1 MKFTFKII
9 ISVITIISI
18 IFSIAGVTMCKQNFT
33 HSLENT
39 INQNID
45 NHLLIRY
52 GIENNTIENIDENGA
67 ISDKKIIEYARNLI
81 LYLEN
86 NKNFSI
92 YSNNNV
98 IYSNLEIDL
107 TDEDLNFLNNS
118 KQIKYLLKDI
128 NNKRYMIIGSSL
140 EINTNKITF
149 LSEYDITDV
158 FIERDRQIKDFCK
171 IDISIIVISL
181 ITIGILSIFLTKP
194 IIKLNELSKEIA
206 KGKYDERIHINS
218 NDEIGEL
225 SESFNIMIE
234 AVENKIKELE
244 LLIKQREDFITNFN
258 HELKNPMTSII
269 GYADILRSNKY
280 DYEVKIRAANY
291 IFNEGKRLEV
301 LARKLMDLMEL
312 SNENIKFEKI
322 DITNFASKISN
333 DLKDNLGEIEL
344 EVNIEE
350 AKVLGDK
357 SLLEDCIRNLIDN
370 SKKANPKDNKIIFLG
385 KKQNEKYCI
394 SIIDKGVGIPEEDL
408 PKVQDCFYMVDKMRA
423 KNNGRNGVGL
433 SLCKKI
439 AEIHGSN
446 LEIES
451 VLGQGTKV
459 SIYLEVVKNEK

>member
-1 MKFTFKII
+1 
-9 ISVITIISI
+9 
-18 IFSIAGVTMCKQNFT
+18 
-33 HSLENT
+33 
-39 INQNID
+39 
-45 NHLLIRY
+45 
-52 GIENNTIENIDENGA
+52 
-67 ISDKKIIEYARNLI
+67 
-81 LYLEN
+81 
-86 NKNFSI
+86 
-92 YSNNNV
+92 
-98 IYSNLEIDL
+98 
-107 TDEDLNFLNNS
+107 
-118 KQIKYLLKDI
+118 
-128 NNKRYMIIGSSL
+128 MIIGSSL

-280 DYEVKIRAANY
+280 DDEVKIRAANY

-322 DITNFASKISN
+322 DITNLDKMFESG
-333 DLKDNLGEIEL
+333 DRNLGGHTAPPEPLTL
-344 EVNIEE
+344 EEV
-350 AKVLGDK
+350 
-357 SLLEDCIRNLIDN
+357 
-370 SKKANPKDNKIIFLG
+370 
-385 KKQNEKYCI
+385 
-394 SIIDKGVGIPEEDL
+394 
-408 PKVQDCFYMVDKMRA
+408 FY
-423 KNNGRNGVGL
+423 
-433 SLCKKI
+433 
-439 AEIHGSN
+439 
-446 LEIES
+446 
-451 VLGQGTKV
+451 
-459 SIYLEVVKNEK
+459 

>member
-118 KQIKYLLKDI
+118 KEIKYLLKDI

-234 AVENKIKELE
+234 AVEN
-244 LLIKQREDFITNFN
+244 
-258 HELKNPMTSII
+258 PMTSII

-280 DYEVKIRAANY
+280 DDEVKIRAANY

-459 SIYLEVVKNEK
+459 FIYLEVVKNEK